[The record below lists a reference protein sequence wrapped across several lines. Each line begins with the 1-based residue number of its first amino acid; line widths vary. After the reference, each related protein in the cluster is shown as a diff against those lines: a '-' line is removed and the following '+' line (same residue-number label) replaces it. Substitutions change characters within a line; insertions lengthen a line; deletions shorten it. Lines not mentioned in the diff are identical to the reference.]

1 MDDDNDDVENPS
13 PPSMEEKGGDNALN
27 GSHCNNDVSPKK
39 STHDTHSSPSTK
51 RNINSYYGHKI
62 GFLQTLSLT
71 LNAGLMIYA
80 HLGLSA
86 VILSSRDPNITAS
99 LNTNNAGGDVV
110 SDIDSTE
117 SASTIAVGDEPV
129 ENNTQVVDNTSS
141 VLVSETNNSTNMLDI
156 IAQNDGKCNAQD
168 LENWISTNG
177 EVTRPTKSN
186 YCSREYNGGCFLD
199 SDCIERCFQEV
210 HGYSEE
216 CSVCFGKIPSCS
228 IGAGCM
234 LPWYVARLFSCM
246 TLIMY
251 ILHLMLYTFHTF
263 LHTHLQ
269 CK

>member
-1 MDDDNDDVENPS
+1 MLFKHRFTLARVPSQSTINGISNNMDDDNDVENPS

-27 GSHCNNDVSPKK
+27 GSLNNNDAS
-39 STHDTHSSPSTK
+39 DNDAHSSHSTTPSSTK

-86 VILSSRDPNITAS
+86 VILSSRDPNMTAS

-110 SDIDSTE
+110 SDVDTTE
-117 SASTIAVGDEPV
+117 SASMIPVADEPV

-141 VLVSETNNSTNMLDI
+141 ALVNETNNSTNILDI
-156 IAQNDGKCNAQD
+156 IAQNGGKCNTQD

-210 HGYSEE
+210 HAYSEE
-216 CSVCFGKIPSCS
+216 CSVCFGSIPSCS

-234 LPWYVARLFSCM
+234 LPWYV
-246 TLIMY
+246 
-251 ILHLMLYTFHTF
+251 
-263 LHTHLQ
+263 
-269 CK
+269 

>member
-1 MDDDNDDVENPS
+1 MDNDNDDVENPS
-13 PPSMEEKGGDNALN
+13 LPLEEKGGDNARN
-27 GSHCNNDVSPKK
+27 GSLNNNDAS
-39 STHDTHSSPSTK
+39 DNDAHSSHSTTPSSTK

-86 VILSSRDPNITAS
+86 VILSSRDPNITSS
-99 LNTNNAGGDVV
+99 LNTNNASGDVV
-110 SDIDSTE
+110 SDVDTTE
-117 SASTIAVGDEPV
+117 SASTIPVADEPV

-141 VLVSETNNSTNMLDI
+141 TLVLDI
-156 IAQNDGKCNAQD
+156 IAQNDGKCNTQD

-246 TLIMY
+246 TLIIIY
-251 ILHLMLYTFHTF
+251 ITFNVIRISYIFAYKFTV
-263 LHTHLQ
+263 Q
-269 CK
+269 MIV

>member
-1 MDDDNDDVENPS
+1 MDNDNDDVENPS
-13 PPSMEEKGGDNALN
+13 LPLEEKGGDNALN
-27 GSHCNNDVSPKK
+27 GSLNNNDAS
-39 STHDTHSSPSTK
+39 DNDAHSSHSTTPSSTK

-86 VILSSRDPNITAS
+86 VILSSRDPNMTAS

-110 SDIDSTE
+110 SDVDTTE
-117 SASTIAVGDEPV
+117 SASMIPVADEPV

-141 VLVSETNNSTNMLDI
+141 ALVNETNNSTNILDI
-156 IAQNDGKCNAQD
+156 IAQNGGKCNTQD

-216 CSVCFGKIPSCS
+216 CSVCFGSIPSCS

-234 LPWYVARLFSCM
+234 LPWYV
-246 TLIMY
+246 
-251 ILHLMLYTFHTF
+251 
-263 LHTHLQ
+263 
-269 CK
+269 

>member
-1 MDDDNDDVENPS
+1 MDNDNDDVENPS
-13 PPSMEEKGGDNALN
+13 LPLEEKGGDNARN
-27 GSHCNNDVSPKK
+27 GSLNNNDAS
-39 STHDTHSSPSTK
+39 DNDAHSSHSTTPSSTK

-86 VILSSRDPNITAS
+86 VILSSRDPNMTAS

-110 SDIDSTE
+110 SDVDTTE
-117 SASTIAVGDEPV
+117 SASMIPVADEPV

-141 VLVSETNNSTNMLDI
+141 ALVNETNNSTNILDI
-156 IAQNDGKCNAQD
+156 IAQNGGKCNTQD

-234 LPWYVARLFSCM
+234 LPWYV
-246 TLIMY
+246 
-251 ILHLMLYTFHTF
+251 
-263 LHTHLQ
+263 
-269 CK
+269 